1 MEKNKNKIYLGNA
14 FSIQMISGL
23 LDKGC
28 VITPEISEI
37 TTEAIS
43 HVLRNNDFTSC
54 IGHTD
59 TANIMSSILGLKVE
73 SQRINVSL
81 EQGDIIYV
89 CQVVGGRLPEGCTEL
104 PEGVTLKWYS
114 VEI

>member
-1 MEKNKNKIYLGNA
+1 MSKIYLGNA
-14 FSIQMISGL
+14 FSLQMISGL

-37 TTEAIS
+37 TTEAIT
-43 HVLRNNDFTSC
+43 HVLQHNDFVSC
-54 IGHTD
+54 VGHVD
-59 TANIMSSILGLKVE
+59 TAKVMSNILEVDVQP
-73 SQRINVSL
+73 QRINVSL
-81 EQGDIIYV
+81 NHGDVLYV
-89 CQVVGGRLPEGCTEL
+89 CQVIGGRLPEGCTEL